1 MTIAPQQE
9 KRQSQKKNK
18 RKFFCPPTVAGFF
31 MQKTGGDELLKE
43 LKAPDKIVQQMT
55 RGGAVEVN
63 KATGGAER
71 ISARDGGRLRLPA
84 DFAFCRVLI
93 CIEFISFIPHR
104 ISSYLGTINFIRIF
118 RVTITKRTN
127 HCHFFLFLKQ

>member
-71 ISARDGGRLRLPA
+71 ISARDGGRLPA

-93 CIEFISFIPHR
+93 WIGFVKGAKRSKPLTKPIQISD
-104 ISSYLGTINFIRIF
+104 S
-118 RVTITKRTN
+118 
-127 HCHFFLFLKQ
+127 